1 MSIDQVVIVGRDAP
15 LWLSACVM
23 QYALGPA
30 GVTVTAIELPPQ
42 AQPADVCVTLPALE
56 PLHTRLRIDEG
67 RLLAATRG
75 AFTLGRHFVDTSGR
89 TPAFFHAHGSNGS
102 RIDEKEF
109 LPHWVRARRE
119 GLDAPF
125 DEFSLTASAA
135 RAGRMLLP
143 DAAID
148 RFGFTDYAYHLPAIP
163 YAAWL
168 RQLALRRGVR
178 NQWTSGLEVRLD
190 ESGAIAELL
199 LEGDRRI
206 TGDLFLDATGPDALL
221 MKALG
226 VGRES
231 WRDAFVVD
239 RVLSAHSAPVTPVPV
254 YSEIRAHARGWLA
267 LAASQVCIHVQHAY
281 SSEQAPGPADLAAA
295 AGVPLQGVVVRERHP
310 GRRLQAWERNCVSI
324 GEAACVFDPM
334 HFVDLH
340 AVQAGLVHLLPLFP
354 VQSDFSVERDE
365 YNQNVRLAF
374 ERLRDFQ
381 SAHYRLNRFGLNRFG
396 LNRFGLNRDGQA
408 ENSSLLSSFWARSRA
423 TPASAALLHKI
434 DVFRARGENVDYE
447 DEAFTIDEW
456 QSLFIGHGVV
466 PESYDPAVD
475 RIAPDPLQSEFAR
488 IRGFIR
494 QKVDEQRTHTD
505 YLREVC
511 RISAA

>member
-1 MSIDQVVIVGRDAP
+1 MSIHHVVIVGRDAP

-30 GVTVTAIELPPQ
+30 GVTVTAVELPPQ

-67 RLLAATRG
+67 RLIAATRG
-75 AFTLGRHFVDTSGR
+75 AFTLGRRFVDTSGR

-102 RIDEKEF
+102 RIDETEF
-109 LPHWVRARRE
+109 LPHWVRARRQ

-125 DEFSLTASAA
+125 DEFSLTAAAA
-135 RAGRMLLP
+135 RAGRMMLP
-143 DAAID
+143 DSAID

-178 NQWTSGLEVRLD
+178 NQWTGSLAVRLD

-199 LEGDRRI
+199 LEGDRRV
-206 TGDLFLDATGPDALL
+206 TGDLFLDATGADALL

-239 RVLSAHSAPVTPVPV
+239 RVMSAHSAPVTPVPV

-281 SSEQAPGPADLAAA
+281 CSEHAPGPTDLAAA

-310 GRRLQAWERNCVSI
+310 GRRLQAWEKNCVSI

-354 VQSDFSVERDE
+354 VQADFSVERTE
-365 YNQNVRLAF
+365 YNQNVRSAF

-381 SAHYRLNRFGLNRFG
+381 SAHYRLNRY
-396 LNRFGLNRDGQA
+396 GQQ
-408 ENSSLLSSFWARSRA
+408 ENSSFWARSRA

-434 DVFRARGENVDYE
+434 DAFRARGETVDYE

-475 RIAPDPLQSEFAR
+475 RTPPDMLQSEFAR

-494 QKVDEQRTHTD
+494 QKVDEQRTHAD
-505 YLREVC
+505 YLRDVT
-511 RISAA
+511 RISGA

>member
-1 MSIDQVVIVGRDAP
+1 MSINEVVVVGRDAP

-30 GVTVTAIELPPQ
+30 GVTVTAVELPPQ
-42 AQPADVCVTLPALE
+42 SQPADVCVTLPALE

-67 RLLAATRG
+67 RLMAATRG

-109 LPHWVRARRE
+109 LPHWVRARRH

-125 DEFSLTASAA
+125 EEFSLTAAAA

-143 DAAID
+143 DSAID

-168 RQLALRRGVR
+168 KQLASRRGVR
-178 NQWTSGLEVRLD
+178 NQWTGSLDVRLD
-190 ESGAIAELL
+190 ESGAISELL

-206 TGDLFLDATGPDALL
+206 TGDIFLDATGADALL

-231 WRDAFVVD
+231 WREAFVVD
-239 RVLSAHSAPVTPVPV
+239 RVMCAHSAPVTPVPI

-281 SSEQAPGPADLAAA
+281 SSEHAPGPADLAAA
-295 AGVPLQGVVVRERHP
+295 AGMPLQGVVVRERHP
-310 GRRLQAWERNCVSI
+310 GRRLQAWEKNCVSI

-340 AVQAGLVHLLPLFP
+340 AAQAGLVHLLPLFP
-354 VQSDFSVERDE
+354 VQADFSVERTE
-365 YNQNVRLAF
+365 YNQNVRSAF

-381 SAHYRLNRFGLNRFG
+381 SAHYRLNRY
-396 LNRFGLNRDGQA
+396 GQQ
-408 ENSSLLSSFWARSRA
+408 ENSSFWARCRA
-423 TPASAALLHKI
+423 TPASSALLHKI
-434 DVFRARGENVDYE
+434 DAFRARGETVDYE

-475 RIAPDPLQSEFAR
+475 RTAQDMLQSEFAR
-488 IRGFIR
+488 IRNFIR
-494 QKVDEQRTHTD
+494 QKVDEQRTHAD
-505 YLREVC
+505 YLREVS